1 MTIFNAADFNPGA
14 DLSRAT
20 PFHLAGTS
28 GVACLLIHGLTS
40 TPYEV
45 RELGER
51 LHACGHTVAAP
62 LLPGHGT
69 SMEDLRRR
77 RWQEWAEHI
86 QTCARRLRNTHTHLF
101 VIGSSLGAGLA
112 LWLALH
118 EPLSG
123 FVGLGTPYRLR
134 WPTYAAYILQYM
146 TPILP
151 KRGGASIRN
160 PDARHRHPS
169 YVGIPAR
176 SMLEMMRLLATVRP
190 RLHEIETPALLIHAS
205 RDHVLPASGARAVY
219 DRLASK
225 RKYLVF
231 LENSDHIVSEDYE
244 KEMVFALCQTF
255 IEQMI

>member
-1 MTIFNAADFNPGA
+1 MTTITADDFNPGA
-14 DLSRAT
+14 DLAGAA

-45 RELGER
+45 RELGEH

-62 LLPGHGT
+62 LLPGNGT
-69 SMEDLRRR
+69 TMEDLRRR
-77 RWQEWAEHI
+77 RWQEWAE
-86 QTCARRLRNTHTHLF
+86 QVRAYAWRLRDDHTHLF
-101 VIGSSLGAGLA
+101 AIGSSLGAGLA

-123 FVGLGTPYRLR
+123 IVGLGTPYRLR
-134 WPTYAAYILQYM
+134 WPTYAAYILQYIL
-146 TPILP
+146 PILP

-160 PDARHRHPS
+160 PDARRRHPS

-190 RLHEIETPALLIHAS
+190 RLHEIEAPVLLIHAWHD
-205 RDHVLPASGARAVY
+205 RVLPASGTRIVY
-219 DRLASK
+219 ERLASR

-231 LENSDHIVSEDYE
+231 LENSDHIVSEDYD

-255 IEQMI
+255 IAQTI